1 MAQSISV
8 SLQDRVLTVT
18 LDRAD
23 KRNALTH
30 EMYTGL
36 AEALERADADPD
48 VRVVVLRAEGGLFTA
63 GNDLADFADLAGDD
77 RPAEQWPVT
86 RFLRALISCGAPVI
100 AAVQGRAVGVGTTM
114 LLHCDLVV
122 LADDASLTVPFV
134 DLALVPEAC
143 STLLLPQRIG
153 HARAFAMFALGQ
165 PMDAQ
170 EALSTG
176 IATSVV
182 GTDQLDDE
190 ARRLA
195 AELLARPATSLAET
209 KALMRDVS
217 ALLEHMQRE
226 IEVFADRLRSP
237 ESAEALAAFR
247 EKRRPDF
254 AQFE

>member
-8 SLQDRVLTVT
+8 SLQARVLTVT

-100 AAVQGRAVGVGTTM
+100 AAVRASRWEWGPQCCCTATWWCWPTT
-114 LLHCDLVV
+114 
-122 LADDASLTVPFV
+122 P
-134 DLALVPEAC
+134 
-143 STLLLPQRIG
+143 R
-153 HARAFAMFALGQ
+153 
-165 PMDAQ
+165 
-170 EALSTG
+170 
-176 IATSVV
+176 
-182 GTDQLDDE
+182 
-190 ARRLA
+190 
-195 AELLARPATSLAET
+195 
-209 KALMRDVS
+209 
-217 ALLEHMQRE
+217 
-226 IEVFADRLRSP
+226 
-237 ESAEALAAFR
+237 
-247 EKRRPDF
+247 
-254 AQFE
+254 